1 MNETVKL
8 GLILL
13 IISAVAGGLLA
24 LTNSVTYKKIAMA
37 EELANEQA
45 KQRLLGEAESFV
57 TLDDSKLKD
66 IASSDSNIIEIS
78 EGYDSGSNLIGY
90 VFKATTKGFG
100 GDIQFMLGIST
111 DGKITGIEILGHEES
126 PGLGANI
133 EKDYFKDSFVGK
145 NAKGELTSS
154 KEPAKDNEIQA
165 LTSATITTNAMLKG
179 VNGILE
185 VYNSKLSN

>member
-13 IISAVAGGLLA
+13 IISAIAGGLLA
-24 LTNSVTYKKIAMA
+24 YTNSITAEKIALA

-45 KQRLLGEAESFV
+45 KQKVLNSAEKFV
-57 TLDDSKLKD
+57 VLDENKLKEV
-66 IASSDSNIIEIS
+66 AGSNSNIVEIN
-78 EGYDSGSNLIGY
+78 EGYDSSSNLIGY

-100 GDIQFMLGIST
+100 GNIEFMLGVST
-111 DGKITGIEILGHEES
+111 DGKITGIEILSHGES